1 MNDRASITPK
11 LFKSSVTEGRVQ
23 VLVWKKLRVRASHFR
38 LSRQGNIMTRPS
50 PTLSPEFAQMV
61 AQQHQQLRSF
71 VRTLGVAP
79 DWVDDLAQE
88 ALLVAWREQDS
99 FDQQRDLG
107 KWLRGI
113 ARNLVRNELR
123 KQKRQERLLHQ
134 GLTELLVRA
143 AEVEPQPETW
153 AACRVPMLRDCVE
166 QLAPKSRELVSGRYG
181 DGWTAPDLANHFNM
195 TPTAV
200 RQALARI
207 RIQLKRCIE
216 LRTAEG

>member
-1 MNDRASITPK
+1 MEFRHPAMQSESDTWSRA
-11 LFKSSVTEGRVQ
+11 VQ
-23 VLVWKKLRVRASHFR
+23 EETMDIPASHFGM
-38 LSRQGNIMTRPS
+38 SRQGNDMASHEREVS
-50 PTLSPEFAQMV
+50 AEFAQLV

-88 ALLVAWREQDS
+88 ALLVAWRERDS
-99 FDQQRDLG
+99 FDRQRDLG

-123 KQKRQERLLHQ
+123 KKKRQERLLYQ
-134 GLTELLVRA
+134 GLAELLVRA
-143 AEVEPQPETW
+143 AEVEPQTESW
-153 AACRVPMLRDCVE
+153 AQCRVPMLRDCVE

-181 DGWTAPDLANHFNM
+181 DGWKAPDLADHFNM

-200 RQALARI
+200 RQALMRI
-207 RIQLKRCIE
+207 RLQLKRCIE
-216 LRTAEG
+216 LRAVEG

>member
-1 MNDRASITPK
+1 M
-11 LFKSSVTEGRVQ
+11 
-23 VLVWKKLRVRASHFR
+23 ASHNR
-38 LSRQGNIMTRPS
+38 AI
-50 PTLSPEFAQMV
+50 SPEFVQMV
-61 AQQHQQLRSF
+61 ADQHQQLRSF
-71 VRTLGVAP
+71 VRMLGVAP

-99 FDQQRDLG
+99 FDRQRDLG

-134 GLTELLVRA
+134 GLAELLVRA
-143 AEVEPQPETW
+143 AEAEPESESW
-153 AACRVPMLRDCVE
+153 DGCRVAVLRDCVE

-181 DGWTAPDLANHFNM
+181 DGWKAPDLADHFNM

-200 RQALARI
+200 RQALVRI
-207 RIQLKRCIE
+207 RLQLKRCIE
-216 LRTAEG
+216 LRAAEG

>member
-1 MNDRASITPK
+1 MEIS
-11 LFKSSVTEGRVQ
+11 
-23 VLVWKKLRVRASHFR
+23 ASH
-38 LSRQGNIMTRPS
+38 LEVSRQGIDMAGHQQS
-50 PTLSPEFAQMV
+50 ISPEFTQLV
-61 AQQHQQLRSF
+61 AEQHQQLRSF

-123 KQKRQERLLHQ
+123 KRERQERLLHQ
-134 GLTELLVRA
+134 GLAELLVRTDEQKPEQESW
-143 AEVEPQPETW
+143 AE
-153 AACRVPMLRDCVE
+153 CRVPVLRDCVE

-181 DGWTAPDLANHFNM
+181 DGWKAPDLADHFNM
-195 TPTAV
+195 TSTAV
-200 RQALARI
+200 RQALVRI
-207 RIQLKRCIE
+207 RRQLKRCIE
-216 LRTAEG
+216 LRTTEG